1 LTLPRFNALTY
12 NLMAERRVV
21 ITGMGVVTPIGN
33 DLETVW
39 SNLKNGVSGIRT
51 IDAFDTTG
59 YDCKIGGQV
68 RDFDPKLF
76 FKNPKDVRRTD
87 RFTHLGMAAA
97 KMAMADSG
105 IDVDNLKE
113 RDRFGVIVS
122 TGIGGLKT
130 LQDQLQIL
138 VTRGPGR
145 NSPFTIPMLIS
156 NMAGGVISMEFDLRG
171 PNLCIVTA
179 CATSNNAIG
188 ESWRIIKSG
197 DADIFLA
204 GGAEASIVEIG
215 IAGFS
220 AMKALSTRNDEPE
233 RASRPFDRDRDGFVM
248 SEGAG
253 VVVVEELEHARAR
266 GAKIYCE
273 ITGYGVS
280 ADAYHMTAPPPDG
293 EGAAR
298 AMKLALDHARISP
311 EQVDYINAHATS
323 TDIGDICE
331 TRAIKQI
338 FGENAYKVSISATK
352 SMTGHLLGGA
362 GGIEM
367 AACALAIR
375 DSVIPPTINLE
386 NPGEECDLDYTPNV
400 AREKKVRIALNNSFG
415 FGGHN
420 ATLVA
425 SAFEG

>member
-1 LTLPRFNALTY
+1 
-12 NLMAERRVV
+12 
-21 ITGMGVVTPIGN
+21 MGVITPIGN
-33 DLETVW
+33 TLETFW
-39 SNLKNGVSGIRT
+39 SNLKNGVSGIGI
-51 IDAFDTTG
+51 IDTFDTKG

-68 RDFDPKLF
+68 RNFDPKPF

-87 RFTHLGMAAA
+87 RFTHLAMAAA
-97 KMAMADSG
+97 KMAIADSG
-105 IDVDNLKE
+105 IDVDNLKD
-113 RDRFGVIVS
+113 RDRFGVLVS
-122 TGIGGLKT
+122 SGIGGLKT

-138 VTRGPGR
+138 LTKGPGR

-156 NMAGGVISMEFDLRG
+156 NMAGGAISMEFNLRG

-215 IAGFS
+215 VAGFS
-220 AMKALSTRNDEPE
+220 AMRALSTRNDEPE

-248 SEGAG
+248 SEGSG
-253 VVVVEELEHARAR
+253 VVVVEELERAKAR

-298 AMKLALDHARISP
+298 AMKMALEHARISP
-311 EQVDYINAHATS
+311 DQVDYINAHATS
-323 TDIGDICE
+323 TDIGDLCE

-338 FGENAYKVSISATK
+338 FGKDAYTVPISATK
-352 SMTGHLLGGA
+352 SMTGHLLGGS

-400 AREKKVRIALNNSFG
+400 AREKRVRFALNNSFG

-425 SAFEG
+425 SAFED

>member
-1 LTLPRFNALTY
+1 MTD
-12 NLMAERRVV
+12 RRVV
-21 ITGMGVVTPIGN
+21 ITGLGVVTPVGN
-33 DLETVW
+33 DVETFW
-39 SNLKNGVSGIRT
+39 SNLKNGVSGIHT

-59 YDCKIGGQV
+59 YDCRIGGQV
-68 RDFDPKLF
+68 RGFDPKPF

-87 RFTHLGMAAA
+87 RFTHLSMAAA
-97 KMAMADSG
+97 KMALEDSG
-105 IDVDNLKE
+105 IDIANLKQ

-130 LQDQLQIL
+130 LQDQLRIL
-138 VTRGPGR
+138 LTRGPGR

-156 NMAGGVISMEFDLRG
+156 NMASGVISMEFDVRG

-197 DADIFLA
+197 DADIFIA
-204 GGAEASIVEIG
+204 GGSEASIVEIG
-215 IAGFS
+215 VAGFS

-253 VVVVEELEHARAR
+253 IVVVEELEHAKAR

-273 ITGYGVS
+273 LTGYGLS

-298 AMKLALDHARISP
+298 AMQMALNHARLSP
-311 EQVDYINAHATS
+311 DQIDYINAHATS
-323 TDIGDICE
+323 TDIGDLCE
-331 TRAIKQI
+331 TRAIKQV
-338 FGENAYKVSISATK
+338 FGDYAYKLAISSTK

-386 NPGEECDLDYTPNV
+386 NPDKECDLDYTANV
-400 AREKKVRIALNNSFG
+400 AREKKVRVVLNNSFG

-425 SAFEG
+425 AAFEK

>member
-1 LTLPRFNALTY
+1 MT
-12 NLMAERRVV
+12 ERRVV
-21 ITGMGVVTPIGN
+21 ITGLGVLTPIGN
-33 DLETVW
+33 DVETFW
-39 SNLKNGVSGIRT
+39 SNLKNGVSGIHT
-51 IDAFDTTG
+51 IDAFDTAA

-68 RDFDPKLF
+68 HGFDPKPF

-87 RFTHLGMAAA
+87 RFTQLSMGAARIA
-97 KMAMADSG
+97 LDDSG
-105 IDVDNLKE
+105 IDVANLKD
-113 RDRFGVIVS
+113 RNRFGVIVS

-130 LQDQLQIL
+130 LQDQLTIL
-138 VTRGPGR
+138 LTKGPTR

-156 NMAGGVISMEFDLRG
+156 NMASGVISMEFNLRG

-188 ESWRIIKSG
+188 ESWRIIKFG

-204 GGAEASIVEIG
+204 GGSEASIVEIG
-215 IAGFS
+215 LAGFS
-220 AMKALSTRNDEPE
+220 AMKALSTRNDEPG

-253 VVVVEELEHARAR
+253 IVVVEELEHAKAR

-273 ITGYGVS
+273 LTGYGVS

-298 AMKLALDHARISP
+298 AMQMALDHARLSP
-311 EQVDYINAHATS
+311 GQVDYINAHATS
-323 TDIGDICE
+323 TDIGDVCE
-331 TRAIKQI
+331 TRAIKKV
-338 FGENAYKVSISATK
+338 FGDDAYKVAISSTK

-386 NPGEECDLDYTPNV
+386 NPGKECDLDYTPNV
-400 AREKKVRIALNNSFG
+400 AREKKVRVALNNSFG

-425 SAFEG
+425 TAFEK

>member
-1 LTLPRFNALTY
+1 MND
-12 NLMAERRVV
+12 RRVV
-21 ITGMGVVTPIGN
+21 ITGIGVVTPLGN
-33 DLETVW
+33 SLETFW
-39 SNLKNGVSGIRT
+39 SNLKNGVSGIGT

-68 RDFDPKLF
+68 RDFDPKQF

-87 RFTHLGMAAA
+87 RFTHLAMAAA
-97 KMAMADSG
+97 KMAAVDSG
-105 IDVDNLKE
+105 LDMDNLKE

-122 TGIGGLKT
+122 TGIGGLRT

-138 VTRGPGR
+138 LTRGPGR
-145 NSPFTIPMLIS
+145 NSPFTIPMLIG
-156 NMAGGVISMEFDLRG
+156 NMAGGVISMEFNLRG

-188 ESWRIIKSG
+188 ESWRIIRSG

-215 IAGFS
+215 VAGFS

-248 SEGAG
+248 SEGSG

-273 ITGYGVS
+273 ITGYGIS

-298 AMKLALDHARISP
+298 AMQLALEHARILP

-323 TDIGDICE
+323 TDIGDLCE
-331 TRAIKQI
+331 SRAIKQI
-338 FGENAYKVSISATK
+338 FADHAYKVSISATK

-386 NPGEECDLDYTPNV
+386 NPGEECDLDYTANI
-400 AREKKVRIALNNSFG
+400 AREKKVRVALNNSFG

>member
-1 LTLPRFNALTY
+1 MT
-12 NLMAERRVV
+12 ERRVV
-21 ITGMGVVTPIGN
+21 ITGLGVLTPIGN
-33 DLETVW
+33 DVETFW
-39 SNLKNGVSGIRT
+39 SNLKNGVSGIHT
-51 IDAFDTTG
+51 IDAFDTAA

-68 RDFDPKLF
+68 RGFDPKPF

-87 RFTHLGMAAA
+87 RFTQLSMGAARIA
-97 KMAMADSG
+97 LDDSG
-105 IDVDNLKE
+105 IDVANLKD
-113 RDRFGVIVS
+113 RNRFGVIVS

-130 LQDQLQIL
+130 LQDQLTIL
-138 VTRGPGR
+138 LTKGPTR

-156 NMAGGVISMEFDLRG
+156 NMASGVISMEFNLRG

-188 ESWRIIKSG
+188 ESWRIIKFG

-204 GGAEASIVEIG
+204 GGSEASIVEIG
-215 IAGFS
+215 LAGFS
-220 AMKALSTRNDEPE
+220 AMKALSTRNDEPG

-253 VVVVEELEHARAR
+253 IVVVEELEHAKAR

-273 ITGYGVS
+273 LTGYGVS

-298 AMKLALDHARISP
+298 AMQMALDHARLSP
-311 EQVDYINAHATS
+311 GQVDYINAHATS

-331 TRAIKQI
+331 TRAIKKV
-338 FGENAYKVSISATK
+338 FGDDAYKVAISSTK

-386 NPGEECDLDYTPNV
+386 NPGEECDLDYTPKV
-400 AREKKVRIALNNSFG
+400 AREKKVRVALNNSFG

-425 SAFEG
+425 TAFEK

>member
-1 LTLPRFNALTY
+1 MT
-12 NLMAERRVV
+12 ERRVV
-21 ITGMGVVTPIGN
+21 ITGLGVLTPIGN
-33 DLETVW
+33 DVETFW
-39 SNLKNGVSGIRT
+39 SNLKNGVSGIHT
-51 IDAFDTTG
+51 IDAFDTAA

-68 RDFDPKLF
+68 RGFDPKPF

-87 RFTHLGMAAA
+87 RFTQLSMGAARIA
-97 KMAMADSG
+97 LDDSG
-105 IDVDNLKE
+105 IDVANLKD
-113 RDRFGVIVS
+113 RNRFGVIVS

-130 LQDQLQIL
+130 LQDQLTIL
-138 VTRGPGR
+138 LTKGPTR

-156 NMAGGVISMEFDLRG
+156 NMASGVISMEFNLRG

-188 ESWRIIKSG
+188 ESWRIIKFG

-204 GGAEASIVEIG
+204 GGSEASIVEIG
-215 IAGFS
+215 LAGFS
-220 AMKALSTRNDEPE
+220 AMKALSTRNDEPG

-253 VVVVEELEHARAR
+253 IVVVEELEHAKAR

-273 ITGYGVS
+273 LTGYGVS

-298 AMKLALDHARISP
+298 AMQMALDHARLSP
-311 EQVDYINAHATS
+311 GQVDYINAHATS

-331 TRAIKQI
+331 TRAIKKV
-338 FGENAYKVSISATK
+338 FGDDAYKVAISSTK

-386 NPGEECDLDYTPNV
+386 NPGKECDLDYTPNV
-400 AREKKVRIALNNSFG
+400 AREKKVRVALNNSFG

-425 SAFEG
+425 TAFEK

>member
-1 LTLPRFNALTY
+1 MN
-12 NLMAERRVV
+12 RRVV
-21 ITGMGVVTPIGN
+21 ITGMGAITPVGN
-33 DLETVW
+33 DVETFW
-39 SNLKNGVSGIRT
+39 ANLKNGVSGIRL
-51 IDAFDTTG
+51 IESFDTSA
-59 YDCKIGGQV
+59 YDCRIAGEV

-87 RFTHLGMAAA
+87 RFAQLSLAAA
-97 KMAMADSG
+97 NMAMKDSG
-105 IDVDNLKE
+105 IDLEKTQ
-113 RDRFGVIVS
+113 RDRCGVIVS
-122 TGIGGLKT
+122 SGIGGLRT
-130 LQDQLQIL
+130 LEDQHTVLL
-138 VTRGPGR
+138 TKGPAR

-156 NMAGGVISMEFDLRG
+156 NMASGLISMEYGLEG

-188 ESWRIIKSG
+188 ESWRIIKFG
-197 DADIFLA
+197 DADLFLA
-204 GGAEASIVEIG
+204 GGSEASVVHIG
-215 IAGFS
+215 LAGFG

-253 VVVVEELEHARAR
+253 VVIVEELEHAKAR

-273 ITGYGVS
+273 LSGYGLS

-293 EGAAR
+293 GGAAR
-298 AMKLALDHARISP
+298 AMQLALKHAGISP
-311 EQVDYINAHATS
+311 EEVDYINAHATS
-323 TDIGDICE
+323 TGLGDISE
-331 TRAIKQI
+331 THAIKKV
-338 FGENAYKVSISATK
+338 FGDYAKKVPISSTK

-362 GGIEM
+362 GAVEM

-375 DSVIPPTINLE
+375 DSVIPPTINLD
-386 NPGEECDLDYTPNV
+386 NPDPQCDLDYTPMT
-400 AREKKVRIALNNSFG
+400 AREKKVRVAVTNSFG

-425 SAFEG
+425 TAFDG

>member
-1 LTLPRFNALTY
+1 MT
-12 NLMAERRVV
+12 ERRVV
-21 ITGMGVVTPIGN
+21 ITGLGLLTPVGN
-33 DLETVW
+33 DVETFW
-39 SNLKNGVSGIRT
+39 SNLKNGVSGIHT
-51 IDAFDTTG
+51 IDAFDTAA

-68 RDFDPKLF
+68 RGFDPKPF

-87 RFTHLGMAAA
+87 RFTHLSMGAARMALD
-97 KMAMADSG
+97 DSG
-105 IDVDNLKE
+105 IDVANLKD
-113 RDRFGVIVS
+113 RNRFGVIVS

-130 LQDQLQIL
+130 LQDQLTIL
-138 VTRGPGR
+138 LTKGPTR

-156 NMAGGVISMEFDLRG
+156 NMASGVISMEFNLRG

-188 ESWRIIKSG
+188 ESWRIIKFG

-204 GGAEASIVEIG
+204 GGSEASIVEIG
-215 IAGFS
+215 LAGFS
-220 AMKALSTRNDEPE
+220 AMKALSTRNDEPG
-233 RASRPFDRDRDGFVM
+233 RASRPFDRDRDSFVM

-253 VVVVEELEHARAR
+253 IVVVEELEHAKAR

-273 ITGYGVS
+273 LTGYGVS

-298 AMKLALDHARISP
+298 AMQMALDHARLSP
-311 EQVDYINAHATS
+311 GQVDYINAHATS

-331 TRAIKQI
+331 TRAIKKV
-338 FGENAYKVSISATK
+338 FGDDAYKVAISSTK

-386 NPGEECDLDYTPNV
+386 NPGKECDLDYTPKV
-400 AREKKVRIALNNSFG
+400 AREKKVRVALNNSFG

-425 SAFEG
+425 TAFEK

>member
-1 LTLPRFNALTY
+1 MTD
-12 NLMAERRVV
+12 RRVV
-21 ITGMGVVTPIGN
+21 ITGIGLLTPVGN
-33 DLETVW
+33 DVETFW
-39 SNLKNGVSGIRT
+39 SNLKHGVSGIHT
-51 IDAFDTTG
+51 IDAFDTAA

-68 RDFDPKLF
+68 RGFDPKPF

-87 RFTHLGMAAA
+87 RFSQLAVAAS
-97 KMAMADSG
+97 KMALEDSG
-105 IDVDNLKE
+105 IDVENLKQ
-113 RDRFGVIVS
+113 RDRFGVLVS
-122 TGIGGLKT
+122 SGIGGLKT
-130 LQDQLQIL
+130 LQDQLTIL
-138 VTRGPGR
+138 LTKGPSR
-145 NSPFTIPMLIS
+145 NSPFTIPMLLS
-156 NMAGGVISMEFDLRG
+156 NMASGLISMEFGLHG
-171 PNLCIVTA
+171 PNMCIVTA
-179 CATSNNAIG
+179 CATANNAIG
-188 ESWRIIKSG
+188 ESWRIIKFG

-204 GGAEASIVEIG
+204 GGSEASIVEIG
-215 IAGFS
+215 LAGFS
-220 AMKALSTRNDEPE
+220 AMRALSTRNDEPE
-233 RASRPFDRDRDGFVM
+233 RASRPFDRDRDGFVV

-253 VVVVEELEHARAR
+253 IVVVEELEHAKAR

-273 ITGYGVS
+273 LTGYGLS

-293 EGAAR
+293 QGAAR
-298 AMKLALDHARISP
+298 AMQLALEHARLSP
-311 EQVDYINAHATS
+311 DQVDYINAHATS

-331 TRAIKQI
+331 TRAIKQV
-338 FGENAYKVSISATK
+338 FGEHAHKVAISSTK

-400 AREKKVRIALNNSFG
+400 AREKKVRVALNNSFG

-425 SAFEG
+425 AAFER

>member
-1 LTLPRFNALTY
+1 MTD
-12 NLMAERRVV
+12 RRVV
-21 ITGMGVVTPIGN
+21 ITGLGLVTPLGN
-33 DLETVW
+33 DVETFW
-39 SNLKNGVSGIRT
+39 SNLKNGVSGIHA
-51 IDAFDTTG
+51 IDAFDITD

-68 RDFDPKLF
+68 RGFDPKPF
-76 FKNPKDVRRTD
+76 FKNPKDLRRTD
-87 RFTHLGMAAA
+87 RFTHLAMAAA
-97 KMAMADSG
+97 KMALEDSA
-105 IDVDNLKE
+105 IDVANLKR

-130 LQDQLQIL
+130 LQDQLRIL
-138 VTRGPGR
+138 LTRGPGR

-156 NMAGGVISMEFDLRG
+156 NMATGVISMEFDLRG

-188 ESWRIIKSG
+188 ESWRIIKFG

-215 IAGFS
+215 VAGFS

-253 VVVVEELEHARAR
+253 VVVVEELEHAKAR

-273 ITGYGVS
+273 LTGYGVS

-298 AMKLALDHARISP
+298 AMQLALDHAGIAP
-311 EQVDYINAHATS
+311 DQVDYINAHATS

-331 TRAIKQI
+331 TRAIKKV
-338 FGENAYKVSISATK
+338 FGDYAHKVAISSTK

-362 GGIEM
+362 GGVEM

-375 DSVIPPTINLE
+375 DSVVPPTINLE
-386 NPGEECDLDYTPNV
+386 NPDKECDLDYTANI
-400 AREKKVRIALNNSFG
+400 AREKKIRVALNNSFG

-425 SAFEG
+425 RAFEK

>member
-1 LTLPRFNALTY
+1 MP
-12 NLMAERRVV
+12 ERRVV
-21 ITGMGVVTPIGN
+21 ITGMGVITPIGN
-33 DLETVW
+33 TLETFW
-39 SNLKNGVSGIRT
+39 SNLKDGVSGIGI
-51 IDAFDTTG
+51 IDTFDTKG

-68 RDFDPKLF
+68 RNFDPKPF

-87 RFTHLGMAAA
+87 RFTHLAMAAA
-97 KMAMADSG
+97 KMAIADSG
-105 IDVDNLKE
+105 IDVDNLKD
-113 RDRFGVIVS
+113 RDRFGVLVS
-122 TGIGGLKT
+122 SGIGGLKT

-138 VTRGPGR
+138 LTKGPGR

-156 NMAGGVISMEFDLRG
+156 NMAGGAISMEFNLRG

-215 IAGFS
+215 VAGFS
-220 AMKALSTRNDEPE
+220 AMRALSTRNDEPE

-248 SEGAG
+248 SEGSG
-253 VVVVEELEHARAR
+253 VVVVEELERAKAR

-298 AMKLALDHARISP
+298 AMKMALEHARISP

-323 TDIGDICE
+323 TDIGDLCE

-338 FGENAYKVSISATK
+338 FGKDAYNVPISATK
-352 SMTGHLLGGA
+352 SMTGHLLGGS

-400 AREKKVRIALNNSFG
+400 AREKRVRFALNNSFG

-425 SAFEG
+425 SAFED

>member
-1 LTLPRFNALTY
+1 MDN
-12 NLMAERRVV
+12 NRRVV
-21 ITGMGVVTPIGN
+21 ITGLGAITPVGN
-33 DLETVW
+33 NVETFW
-39 SNLKNGVSGIRT
+39 SNLKKGVSGIRR
-51 IDAFDTTG
+51 IESFDTTG
-59 YDCKIGGQV
+59 YDCQIGGEV
-68 RDFDPKLF
+68 RGFDPKPF
-76 FKNPKDVRRTD
+76 FRNPKDVRRTD
-87 RFTHLGMAAA
+87 RFAQLALAAA
-97 KMAMADSG
+97 KMALEDSG
-105 IDVDNLKE
+105 IDLEKLN

-122 TGIGGLKT
+122 SGIGGLKT
-130 LQDQLQIL
+130 LEDQYSIL
-138 VTRGPGR
+138 VTKGPSR

-156 NMAGGVISMEFDLRG
+156 NMASGLISMEYGLHG

-179 CATSNNAIG
+179 CATANNAIG
-188 ESWRIIKSG
+188 ESWRMIKFG

-204 GGAEASIVEIG
+204 GGSEASIVAIG
-215 IAGFS
+215 LAGFS

-253 VVVVEELEHARAR
+253 VVVVEELEHAKAR

-273 ITGYGVS
+273 LAGYGLT
-280 ADAYHMTAPPPDG
+280 ADAYHITAPPPGG

-298 AMKLALDHARISP
+298 AMQLALEHARISP
-311 EQVDYINAHATS
+311 DQVDYVNAHATS
-323 TDIGDICE
+323 TDIGDLCE
-331 TRAIKQI
+331 TRAIKKV
-338 FGENAYKVSISATK
+338 FGNRAHKVSISSTK

-362 GGIEM
+362 GGVEM

-386 NPGEECDLDYTPNV
+386 NPSKECDLDYTPNV
-400 AREKKVRIALNNSFG
+400 AREKKVRVALNNSFG

-425 SAFEG
+425 TVFEG